1 MGQSVD
7 QSGSLEPGGGRRIAS
22 NQTGGESFV
31 RFSEACGLI
40 LQTREVVKS
49 SSGCIKV

>member
-1 MGQSVD
+1 MD

-31 RFSEACGLI
+31 RVNEACGLI